1 MVIIELQNLINSL
14 TLAKLNTV
22 SPTILDNE
30 DINTILNNGNFSQV
44 SVSDI
49 LFVSNVKVFQLKNL
63 ISFHVRYPEPSAK
76 N

>member
-49 LFVSNVKVFQLKNL
+49 LFVSNVKVFQLK
-63 ISFHVRYPEPSAK
+63 ISFLFM
-76 N
+76 